1 MKNSAHPNGSTALV
15 TTEKLKNNAAI
26 GIAASLDTATDGA
39 TPKLGAYV
47 LLHSAEVKS
56 SAFDMDS
63 ETLTTTDAVFPISRD
78 VQCYNDA
85 TDSWFTST
93 NEDDNF
99 DALNA
104 ARAFSSTLTVYYD
117 KSPDEG
123 GKIRLVVAG

>member
-1 MKNSAHPNGSTALV
+1 
-15 TTEKLKNNAAI
+15 
-26 GIAASLDTATDGA
+26 
-39 TPKLGAYV
+39 
-47 LLHSAEVKS
+47 
-56 SAFDMDS
+56 MDS

-85 TDSWFTST
+85 TDSWFTSA

-104 ARAFSSTLTVYYD
+104 ARAFSSTLTVRYYD
-117 KSPDEG
+117 KSGRG